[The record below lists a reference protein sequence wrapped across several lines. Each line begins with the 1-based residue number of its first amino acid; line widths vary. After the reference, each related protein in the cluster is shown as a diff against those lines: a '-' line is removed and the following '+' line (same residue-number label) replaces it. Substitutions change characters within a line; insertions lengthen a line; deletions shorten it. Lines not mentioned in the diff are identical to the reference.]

1 VRVAHFNSRSL
12 PVGNVLGG
20 AGGAGGPGRGQ
31 SNVMGGG
38 GGHILGGAG
47 PGECALDE
55 ETLSSIDALDLSKV
69 CILQRFPALTLACVC
84 VFVYI

>member
-1 VRVAHFNSRSL
+1 
-12 PVGNVLGG
+12 
-20 AGGAGGPGRGQ
+20 
-31 SNVMGGG
+31 MGGG

-69 CILQRFPALTLACVC
+69 CILQRFPSLTLACVC
-84 VFVYI
+84 VFVSI